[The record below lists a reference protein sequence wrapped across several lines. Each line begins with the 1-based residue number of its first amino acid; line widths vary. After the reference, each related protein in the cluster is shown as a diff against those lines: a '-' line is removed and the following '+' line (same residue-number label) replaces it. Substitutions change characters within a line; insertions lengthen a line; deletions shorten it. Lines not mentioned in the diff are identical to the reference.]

1 MHSGPRQPH
10 RQHRVEIKP
19 PCPPRPLHHAQRR
32 LRRIKTKPEK
42 RIGRPE
48 TEGFQPRKGISHQPS
63 PHPLRWRVWPENR
76 NPANQSLGM
85 FFSQLEKGPNL
96 LRRMLPVRIHR
107 QQMREPLARRLPQ
120 CRQHRAALARVFF
133 HPQKPHAFQTQ
144 ILGLAVAPIRA
155 SIHHHPNIGTL
166 RPRRPQGSR
175 ELGTA
180 VERGQN
186 DDRTKTH
193 GACSQ

>member
-1 MHSGPRQPH
+1 
-10 RQHRVEIKP
+10 
-19 PCPPRPLHHAQRR
+19 
-32 LRRIKTKPEK
+32 
-42 RIGRPE
+42 
-48 TEGFQPRKGISHQPS
+48 
-63 PHPLRWRVWPENR
+63 
-76 NPANQSLGM
+76 M

-96 LRRMLPVRIHR
+96 LRRMLTIRIHC
-107 QQMREPLARRLPQ
+107 QQMREPLAQRLPQ
-120 CRQHRAALARVFF
+120 RRQHRTALAGVFF
-133 HPQKPHAFQTQ
+133 QPKKPHAFQTQ

-155 SIHHHPNIGTL
+155 SIDHHPNLGTL